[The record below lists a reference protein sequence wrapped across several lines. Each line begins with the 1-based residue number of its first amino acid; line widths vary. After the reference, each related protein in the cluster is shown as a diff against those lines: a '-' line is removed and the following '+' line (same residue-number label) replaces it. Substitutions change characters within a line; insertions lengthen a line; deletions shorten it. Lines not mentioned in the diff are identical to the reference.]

1 MANIY
6 RGLFHGEHAFWLE
19 SGRYQAAVLPD
30 IGANLIAFRD
40 IRNDYRFLREPAREE
55 MDAFR
60 QKPRNH
66 GIPVLF
72 PPNRFQDGT
81 FRLNGKTYSFPINEE
96 RTGNHIHGFFYDRP
110 WDVPEYGMSEEESFI
125 VLVQDVD
132 KTHNVFSYFPH
143 LFRFTLKYALSPQGL
158 SQTVHIVNRG
168 EDPMPC
174 MLAFHT
180 AINAP
185 FSPRSTIHDC
195 LCKITI
201 GERWELDDRM
211 LPTGHKPPLEAW
223 ELSMR
228 DTRISPF
235 FKAMDNHYTSMPQDG
250 KNYMELEDTR
260 EKVRFVYDVG
270 TGYKQWMIWNNGAK
284 GGYICPEPQTN
295 LVNAPN
301 IQLPNEIKG
310 LIMLEPGEVWTE
322 TSRFYV
328 EARNGQPPEEVH

>member
-1 MANIY
+1 
-6 RGLFHGEHAFWLE
+6 
-19 SGRYQAAVLPD
+19 
-30 IGANLIAFRD
+30 
-40 IRNDYRFLREPAREE
+40 
-55 MDAFR
+55 
-60 QKPRNH
+60 
-66 GIPVLF
+66 
-72 PPNRFQDGT
+72 
-81 FRLNGKTYSFPINEE
+81 
-96 RTGNHIHGFFYDRP
+96 
-110 WDVPEYGMSEEESFI
+110 
-125 VLVQDVD
+125 
-132 KTHNVFSYFPH
+132 
-143 LFRFTLKYALSPQGL
+143 
-158 SQTVHIVNRG
+158 
-168 EDPMPC
+168 MPC

-228 DTRISPF
+228 DSRISPF
-235 FKAMDNHYTSMPQDG
+235 LKAMDNHYTAIAQDG
-250 KNYMELEDTR
+250 KNFMELEDTR